1 MVLLAMIVI
10 LAVVSFFPTT
20 KYYFAQDDFV
30 LIEKARY
37 EFPAE
42 LSRIL
47 TTPGQFRPFSK
58 LVYFAVMD
66 AVFGLRAIPYH
77 VVSMVAYVV
86 NIGLMFLLLG
96 RLRLGHIAAFAGTAL
111 FASNVAYLHV
121 VGWISC
127 IQQLAAMGFM
137 LVSLISGI
145 DNLNRPSSR
154 NRAVSLV
161 TFVLALLS
169 MEQACAVPIILL
181 VYAVTVSEE
190 RLDVRTLAQRLMPH
204 GVVLVIYLVWV
215 LMIKGVPESGPYAMG
230 FGANVLRNLYTYTGW
245 MYQYWLVIQYRAPEG
260 LYVSAS
266 HIVMLV
272 LIAYHVLRGHPRV
285 AIFGVIT
292 FTVTIL
298 PVLFLSN
305 HLFYLHTYMASVGP
319 LFLLAAAID
328 DIVRFRFYFFRPFAT
343 AGIAVMIV
351 TALSLSAVRVRQS
364 EAAVM
369 GEDVPYPRSFV
380 FRRANIAERV
390 RDDVAR
396 IVNPDTRV
404 DRIVMI
410 YGGQPDALWNIL
422 NVKIAIGEAS
432 ALRLFLNNPDLDV
445 AFHTFADPPGRR
457 TPWTQPLIYTDLG
470 ECYTIDEVRDRDR
483 ESEPGG

>member
-1 MVLLAMIVI
+1 MRPSTWSTAPSTTRARTTAVLLAMIAI

-66 AVFGLRAIPYH
+66 AVFGLNAMPYH
-77 VVSMVAYVV
+77 VVSLLAYVV

-96 RLRLGHIAAFAGTAL
+96 RLRLGHIAALAGTAL
-111 FASNVAYLHV
+111 FASNVAYLHI

-137 LVSLISGI
+137 LVSLISGV
-145 DNLNRPSSR
+145 DGLNRPSNR

-161 TFVLALLS
+161 AFVLALLS
-169 MEQACAVPIILL
+169 MEQAYAVPIILFA
-181 VYAVTVSEE
+181 YAVTVSEK

-230 FGANVLRNLYTYTGW
+230 IGANVLRNLYTYIGW
-245 MYQYWLVIQYRAPEG
+245 MYQYWLVIQYRVPEG

-266 HIVMLV
+266 HIVMVL
-272 LIAYHVLRGHPRV
+272 LIAYHVLRGRPRV
-285 AIFGVIT
+285 AIFGLVS
-292 FTVTIL
+292 FTATIL

-319 LFLLAAAID
+319 LFLLAAAVD
-328 DIVRFRFYFFRPFAT
+328 DVVRFRLSFSRPFAA
-343 AGIAVMIV
+343 AGVALVIV
-351 TALSLSAVRVRQS
+351 AALSLSAVRVRQS

-369 GEDVPYPRSFV
+369 GEEVPYPRSFV
-380 FRRANIAERV
+380 F
-390 RDDVAR
+390 
-396 IVNPDTRV
+396 
-404 DRIVMI
+404 
-410 YGGQPDALWNIL
+410 
-422 NVKIAIGEAS
+422 
-432 ALRLFLNNPDLDV
+432 
-445 AFHTFADPPGRR
+445 
-457 TPWTQPLIYTDLG
+457 
-470 ECYTIDEVRDRDR
+470 
-483 ESEPGG
+483 